1 MLAKG
6 YTEILIFK
14 YNLTFVVFNL
24 FSIGLNSRIA

>member
-14 YNLTFVVFNL
+14 YNLTFVVFNIFL
-24 FSIGLNSRIA
+24 IVLNIRIA